1 MLPRPVERTDLGEVD
16 DAEYGSEYWIELV
29 RQQLRERFGTGAE
42 TQGLRVYTTYDP
54 ALQRSAY
61 EAVTGTLDVADGPV
75 GSLVA
80 VDNSGRI
87 RAMVAGTDFENNKVN
102 LALGRDGGGSG
113 RQPGSTFKPF
123 ALAAFVEQGYSTE
136 TLYRSPPTTQFP
148 GVFTE
153 PGELWSPQNFE
164 ETDQGILTVEEATW
178 KSSNTVYAGIV
189 NLVTP
194 QRLAEMATR
203 LGVRSELSP
212 DYSLVLGTNEVSVLD
227 MASAFSTFPAR
238 GLHVDPYVI
247 RRVES
252 ADGEVLYDA
261 ATERQADQVISEEV
275 ADTVN
280 SVLSGVL
287 DEGTGAAAGLGRTA
301 AGKTGT
307 TSDARDA
314 WFVGYSCELTAAV
327 WMGYEQPRPMDT
339 VPWGRGH
346 RRVVPGTDL
355 AGLHERCRGRRAPVR
370 VPRDRRGGAAGQRV
384 PRVGPHDDDDVVG
397 AAVDHHDRRP
407 VVDHHL
413 RGADDHGT
421 HDDGGADD
429 HHGADHGA
437 DDDRRSPRGR
447 RSGLRGL
454 APTARVSY
462 SRHDGRQPQGAGPSR
477 RPRWLDPPQRPFR
490 RSVPARSVTARSR
503 S

>member
-1 MLPRPVERTDLGEVD
+1 
-16 DAEYGSEYWIELV
+16 
-29 RQQLRERFGTGAE
+29 
-42 TQGLRVYTTYDP
+42 
-54 ALQRSAY
+54 
-61 EAVTGTLDVADGPV
+61 
-75 GSLVA
+75 
-80 VDNSGRI
+80 
-87 RAMVAGTDFENNKVN
+87 
-102 LALGRDGGGSG
+102 
-113 RQPGSTFKPF
+113 
-123 ALAAFVEQGYSTE
+123 
-136 TLYRSPPTTQFP
+136 
-148 GVFTE
+148 
-153 PGELWSPQNFE
+153 
-164 ETDQGILTVEEATW
+164 
-178 KSSNTVYAGIV
+178 
-189 NLVTP
+189 
-194 QRLAEMATR
+194 MATR

-339 VPWGRGH
+339 FRGVEVTGGSFPAQIWRDFMSDAVADERPCEFPETDAGERLANESLEWARTTTTTSSV
-346 RRVVPGTDL
+346 RRSTTTTD
-355 AGLHERCRGRRAPVR
+355 APASTTTS
-370 VPRDRRGGAAGQRV
+370 AAPTTR
-384 PRVGPHDDDDVVG
+384 
-397 AAVDHHDRRP
+397 
-407 VVDHHL
+407 
-413 RGADDHGT
+413 GT
-421 HDDGGADD
+421 HDDGGAVD